1 MTDQAQWLEEG
12 CGGGGGGGAEGVE
25 SGGADGN
32 IREKGVAE
40 TGRVTQNAARYRLN
54 QD

>member
-1 MTDQAQWLEEG
+1 
-12 CGGGGGGGAEGVE
+12 VE

-40 TGRVTQNAARYRLN
+40 LGGVTQNTARYRLN